1 MGGGAGAGGGVGCH
15 PRSMTGNVQ
24 SAASRAGDH
33 PALETGARLG
43 YAASGVLHLLLAWVT
58 VQLAWT
64 SGSEQADQQGAL
76 AQLAGNGLGQALL
89 WVLLVGF
96 VLLALWQATEAI
108 AWGEASDRAKAAAKA
123 VTYGVLGATTV
134 SVLVGGGSSGGGSQ
148 GATAGLLGSGPGRLL
163 VGAAG
168 LGVIGVAGYHV
179 VKGWREKFLEDLAG
193 NPAPWVVRAGRIGY
207 VGKGGALAVVGV
219 LLVVAAVQADPE
231 KAQGLDAALHALA
244 SLPFGAVLLTLVAVG
259 FAAYGVYAFGR
270 ARHARV

>member
-1 MGGGAGAGGGVGCH
+1 
-15 PRSMTGNVQ
+15 MTGNVQ

-64 SGSEQADQQGAL
+64 SGGEQADQQGAL

-89 WVLLVGF
+89 WVVLAGF
-96 VLLALWQATEAI
+96 VLLALWQATEAV

-123 VTYGVLGATTV
+123 VTYGVLAATTV
-134 SVLVGGGSSGGGSQ
+134 SVLAGRGSSGGGSQ
-148 GATAGLLGSGPGRLL
+148 GATAGLLGSGAGRVL
-163 VGAAG
+163 VGAVG

-179 VKGWREKFLEDLAG
+179 AKGWRERFLEDLAG
-193 NPAPWVVRAGRIGY
+193 SPPQWVVRAGRAGY
-207 VGKGGALAVVGV
+207 VGKGVALAVVGA
-219 LLVVAAVQADPE
+219 LLLAAAVQADPE

-244 SLPFGAVLLTLVAVG
+244 GLPFGAVLLTLVALG

-270 ARHARV
+270 ARYARV